1 MGRQS
6 SNKNKQSATDLL
18 GFHFST
24 PAPSQLQ
31 QPQRHGH
38 NENRSKHRPIQNSAQ
53 DRASARRKANAAM
66 FYLHTSA
73 DHCFYLTRQTHSK
86 LNPAK
91 YSFAGS
97 DNAVS
102 WDSVRIVKQLMAL
115 SGNEKT
121 DESPSCPI
129 CLCEFVC
136 PRITKCG
143 HVFCLSCL
151 LHHVHSNTNPNHHVR
166 CPCCSSPLLIQDL
179 RAVIMET
186 TISPTPQK
194 SIHLVKLHREKTCS
208 SPYIPVPGYSKHS
221 HPACAP
227 CMGDPDDRYC
237 RFNYLNSAVYLSLLQ
252 NHQTELLQEV
262 QSTPNTSLDHVFSTM
277 ALEIV
282 AKDIQQAYQES
293 GEEMSLQ
300 EDIIKPTSG
309 FYQPQVPE
317 PALPSAE
324 SLTPTES
331 DDKGDDISQP
341 TSSTSPKGACNR
353 NRLQNISGSLYL
365 DESTTFQL
373 YQAAD
378 GQLVFLN
385 GFNMTCL
392 LSDFSRSRPD
402 QSDAMSYPL
411 PDSIDGKILE
421 VERKNLTPELRKR
434 LPFLSHLPLLADIV
448 FVELDL
454 NHILTDQTKQRF
466 KAELAKRRK
475 RRQSSVKAEKR
486 ADLVALKEETERI
499 NERRAR
505 SQRIDPD
512 DDFFH
517 QYVPEEPSW
526 TAEDFAASVGG
537 VMTEQTTIPAVH
549 SVQGLN
555 FSSAVRR
562 DNGLVVSSTEAFPTL
577 GSTVSVPAT
586 SSNTKAV
593 GRWDTKPSSS
603 VAGMPGKKGG
613 SRKKGGKGKLLFST
627 GGQRGAG

>member
-1 MGRQS
+1 
-6 SNKNKQSATDLL
+6 
-18 GFHFST
+18 
-24 PAPSQLQ
+24 
-31 QPQRHGH
+31 
-38 NENRSKHRPIQNSAQ
+38 
-53 DRASARRKANAAM
+53 
-66 FYLHTSA
+66 
-73 DHCFYLTRQTHSK
+73 
-86 LNPAK
+86 
-91 YSFAGS
+91 
-97 DNAVS
+97 
-102 WDSVRIVKQLMAL
+102 
-115 SGNEKT
+115 
-121 DESPSCPI
+121 
-129 CLCEFVC
+129 
-136 PRITKCG
+136 
-143 HVFCLSCL
+143 
-151 LHHVHSNTNPNHHVR
+151 
-166 CPCCSSPLLIQDL
+166 
-179 RAVIMET
+179 VIMET

-194 SIHLVKLHREKTCS
+194 SIHLVKLHRERTCS
-208 SPYIPVPGYSKHS
+208 SPYIPIPGYSKHS

-227 CMGDPDDRYC
+227 CMGDPDDRYS
-237 RFNYLNSAVYLSLLQ
+237 RFNYLNSAVYVSLLQ

-262 QSTPNTSLDHVFSTM
+262 RSTPNTSLGHVFSNM

-282 AKDIQQAYQES
+282 ARDIQQANQES
-293 GEEMSLQ
+293 REERSLQ
-300 EDIIKPTSG
+300 EDIVKPTSG

-317 PALPSAE
+317 PALPSVE

-331 DDKGDDISQP
+331 DDKGNDISQP
-341 TSSTSPKGACNR
+341 TSPTSPKGACNR

-402 QSDAMSYPL
+402 QSDAMPYPL
-411 PDSIDGKILE
+411 PDSIEGRILE

-454 NHILTDQTKQRF
+454 NHILTDQTKQKF
-466 KAELAKRRK
+466 KADLDKRRK
-475 RRQSSVKAEKR
+475 RRQSKVKAEKR
-486 ADLVALKEETERI
+486 ADRVTQKEETERI

-505 SQRIDPD
+505 LQLIDPK

-517 QYVPEEPSW
+517 QYEEPTL

-577 GSTVSVPAT
+577 GSAVSIPAT
-586 SSNTKAV
+586 SSNKKSV
-593 GRWDTKPSSS
+593 GRWDTKTSSS

-627 GGQRGAG
+627 GGQRAAG